1 MKPNRKAYTLVEIL
15 IVVTILSIIS
25 IVGYRAMR
33 ATSREAVQL
42 NRVAASEQKAAF
54 DRFVGLLNDRL
65 GQAWS
70 YNLASVTNGS
80 QLQLLNSAGVN
91 YALFTLTSPD
101 QLTFNYTLA
110 DLGTNYTA
118 NPLSISYNYTNQE
131 ALTNVLMQQVS
142 APPVA
147 GFTTAAAVNP
157 GVSVNWQIPP
167 PLYYDADIGAFSGI
181 FLSDNTA
188 DFSNQVAEQRTN
200 HTGLLQHDLKSYSWN
215 PGKQAFR

>member
-70 YNLASVTNGS
+70 YNLASVANGS
-80 QLQLLNSAGVN
+80 ELQLLNSAGVN

-118 NPLSISYNYTNQE
+118 NPLSITYNYTNQE

-200 HTGLLQHDLKSYSWN
+200 HTGLLQHDLKSYNWN

>member
-15 IVVTILSIIS
+15 NVLTILSIIS

-42 NRVAASEQKAAF
+42 NRVAASEQKSAF

-70 YNLASVTNGS
+70 YNLASVANGS

-118 NPLSISYNYTNQE
+118 NPLSITYNYTNQE

-167 PLYYDADIGAFSGI
+167 PLYYDADIGAFNGI